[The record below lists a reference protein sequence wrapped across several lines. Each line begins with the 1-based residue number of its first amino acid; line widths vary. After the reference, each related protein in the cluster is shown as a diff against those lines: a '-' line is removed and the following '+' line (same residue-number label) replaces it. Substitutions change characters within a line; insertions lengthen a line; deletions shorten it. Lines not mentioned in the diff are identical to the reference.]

1 MTLSLIY
8 VFVSLKRAIQHVL
21 QRKCWWMAMW
31 DAAQGACMRPVML
44 SVRVLTTSSAGM
56 PCDVTSR
63 MPCLC
68 CVLCYVMLCV
78 CVRTTPSAERKSEL
92 SVHL

>member
-31 DAAQGACMRPVML
+31 DAAQGACMCPVML
-44 SVRVLTTSSAGM
+44 FVRVLTTSSAGM

-78 CVRTTPSAERKSEL
+78 CVS
-92 SVHL
+92 